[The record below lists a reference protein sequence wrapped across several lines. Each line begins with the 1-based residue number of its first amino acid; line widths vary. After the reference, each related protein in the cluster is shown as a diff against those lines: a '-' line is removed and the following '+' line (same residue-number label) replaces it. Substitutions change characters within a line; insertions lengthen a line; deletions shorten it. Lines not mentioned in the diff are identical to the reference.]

1 MKRIAIIGSGV
12 VGLCAAWYCRQR
24 GFDVTVIERNGPARD
39 NCSFGNAGY
48 ITPSHF
54 IPLAS
59 PGMVAM
65 GLRMMRNPESPFYIK
80 PRLSWD
86 LLAWSWRFWRACS
99 AARVERAAPFLRDL
113 NLASRACYDDFA
125 KEWGNDFELVRG
137 GLVNV
142 FQTQAKLDHEI
153 HVAEMAHKLGVQAEV
168 LDAAGVRRLNPGL
181 TVETIGGVYFPQDWH
196 LTPPRFMKTILG
208 KLESANCQF
217 AWNADVTGFDV
228 RGRRLHAVKTT
239 TGDIAAD
246 EIVLAAGAWSAV
258 VARTLGLSLP
268 MQAGKGYSLTVPN
281 PIERPTV
288 PTLLT
293 EARVA
298 VTPMGATV
306 RFGGTMEM
314 SGLNLDVN
322 PARVRGIV
330 QSACRILP
338 AFRPEHFEGIEP
350 WRGHRPCSPDG
361 LPYLGRSRR
370 FENLI
375 LATGHAMMGMSLG
388 PISGKIVGELV
399 SGEKASVDLTL
410 AESERYS

>member
-12 VGLCAAWYCRQR
+12 VGLSAAWYCRQR
-24 GFDVTVIERNGPARD
+24 GYEVTVIERSGRTRD
-39 NCSFGNAGY
+39 NTSFGNAGY

-86 LLAWSWRFWRACS
+86 LLSWSWRFWRACTP
-99 AARVERAAPFLRDL
+99 ARVERAAPLLRDL

-153 HVAEMAHKLGVQAEV
+153 HVAEKAHQLGLQAEV
-168 LDAAGVRRLNPGL
+168 LDAAGVRALNPGL
-181 TVETIGGVYFPQDWH
+181 DIETIGGVYFPQDWH
-196 LTPPRFMKTILG
+196 LTPPRFMATILA
-208 KLESANCQF
+208 KLEAANCQF
-217 AWNADVTGFDV
+217 AWNADVTGFDI
-228 RGRRLHAVKTT
+228 RGRRVHAVKTT
-239 TGDIAAD
+239 TGEIAAD
-246 EIVLAAGAWSAV
+246 EIVLAAGAWSPV
-258 VARTLGLSLP
+258 VSRRLGLSLP
-268 MQAGKGYSLTVPN
+268 MQAGKGYSLTLPN
-281 PIERPTV
+281 PVQRLTV

-298 VTPMGATV
+298 VTPMGSTV
-306 RFGGTMEM
+306 RFGGTMEIA
-314 SGLNLDVN
+314 GLHMDIN
-322 PARVRGIV
+322 PARIRGIV

-338 AFRPEHFEGIEP
+338 AFHPEHFEGIEP
-350 WRGHRPCSPDG
+350 WRGLRPCSPDG
-361 LPYLGRSRR
+361 LPYLGRTKR
-370 FENLI
+370 FDNLI
-375 LATGHAMMGMSLG
+375 IATGHAMMGMSLG
-388 PISGKIVGELV
+388 PISGKIVGEVV
-399 SGEKASVDLTL
+399 SGEKQSIDLAL
-410 AESERYS
+410 VNPDRY